1 MDEKQLLQSFGLT
14 EYEIKV
20 YLALAQLSSGTA
32 SEIAQLSRVPSNK
45 VYASLIH
52 LIEKGFIASL
62 PIKPKQYKVMGIQ
75 PFRVVLEEKEKKFKE
90 LEKGI
95 ASLQTLFQKKQKSL
109 QDVALVLKGKDKILN
124 MLAEATEDT
133 QKFAYSFVGNLHFD
147 YHTAK
152 PVVAAIKR
160 GVDVRFLAHKDTAHK
175 HIYRQWQ
182 KLGVKIKYYP
192 KEEQKSIRFST
203 FDGKVCRITIGE
215 PEIKRQ
221 EDYLS
226 FWIESPAFASLL
238 RDQFESMWKKAE
250 YRELR

>member
-14 EYEIKV
+14 DYEIKV
-20 YLALAQLSSGTA
+20 YLALAYLSSSTA
-32 SEIAQLSRVPSNK
+32 SEIAQLSGVPSNK
-45 VYASLIH
+45 VYASLLH

-62 PIKPKQYKVMGIQ
+62 PIKPKQYKIIGVQ
-75 PFRVVLEEKEKKFKE
+75 QFRSILEEKEKALKE
-90 LEKGI
+90 VERGLI
-95 ASLQTLFQKKQKSL
+95 IFQTSLQKKQKSL

-124 MLAEATEDT
+124 LLAQATEDT

-152 PVVAAIKR
+152 PVAAAIKR
-160 GVDVRFLAHKDTAHK
+160 GVDIRFLAHWDTHHK
-175 HIYRQWQ
+175 NIYARWKQ
-182 KLGVKIKYYP
+182 LGIKIRYFP

-215 PEIKRQ
+215 PEIQKQ

-238 RDQFESMWKKAE
+238 KDQFEVMWKKASTK
-250 YRELR
+250 